1 MVLRLMAT
9 KFIGGTCSI
18 CTRKSILH
26 PKPFGG
32 LPLPGKAA
40 TVFLQARSTRAARGA
55 AEANT
60 EGEEAMAAFTHVTV
74 GTNDLAKARAFYDS
88 VLAPLGLKRLKDL
101 GDRGSIWGQSAEEFF
116 VLTPAD
122 GKPACPANGGTV
134 SFEAPSRA
142 AVSAFH
148 KAALAAGGKDEGAV
162 GPRGFWPNAYAGY
175 VRDLDGNK
183 LAAYCRK
190 AE

>member
-1 MVLRLMAT
+1 MGFASLNPSDALKMRASARLGAHRIEEGIMA
-9 KFIGGTCSI
+9 I
-18 CTRKSILH
+18 
-26 PKPFGG
+26 
-32 LPLPGKAA
+32 
-40 TVFLQARSTRAARGA
+40 
-55 AEANT
+55 
-60 EGEEAMAAFTHVTV
+60 FTHVTV
-74 GTNDLAKARAFYDS
+74 GTNDLNKARQFYDA
-88 VLAPLGLKRLKDL
+88 VLAPLGYKRIKDL
-101 GDRGSIWGQSAEEFF
+101 GDRGSCWGQSAEEFM

-142 AVSAFH
+142 AVAGFH

-162 GPRGFWPNAYAGY
+162 GPRGFWPDAYAGY

-190 AE
+190 PESTFYTSAQVADL